1 MLVFEHS
8 KVAIMLSISVL
19 AATGP
24 KIAPTSPA
32 EVRPPLYSMPYF
44 FRISSSCGSMDVI
57 QR

>member
-1 MLVFEHS
+1 
-8 KVAIMLSISVL
+8 MLSISML

-32 EVRPPLYSMPYF
+32 EVRPPLYSTPYF